1 MFNWFCIAADN
12 IEQNLSSD
20 DDSSASVY
28 ESANYVRCI
37 LFIVSMFKKLSNSGE
52 KIINS
57 LKGQCIA
64 VVYAHYMTFLSTIS
78 VLNHVETQFC
88 TSSWVAVNTII
99 SLLGWVVEI
108 TETIDDTIHRY
119 LIFNSVF
126 NNSLELTN
134 AYYQGDLRIALIS
147 FKLNAFLLTIF
158 FSSGICV

>member
-88 TSSWVAVNTII
+88 TSS
-99 SLLGWVVEI
+99 
-108 TETIDDTIHRY
+108 
-119 LIFNSVF
+119 
-126 NNSLELTN
+126 
-134 AYYQGDLRIALIS
+134 
-147 FKLNAFLLTIF
+147 
-158 FSSGICV
+158 